1 VDAADDTNGEREAN
15 EVFQRHCN
23 KEQGEKGCA
32 LNERDETKL
41 TKRSQ
46 DSMISASALGP
57 RAPRIAA
64 AFLTCGDLFAPSRAY
79 GMLPPLLMR
88 GGAEPAI
95 GGRP

>member
-1 VDAADDTNGEREAN
+1 
-15 EVFQRHCN
+15 
-23 KEQGEKGCA
+23 
-32 LNERDETKL
+32 
-41 TKRSQ
+41 
-46 DSMISASALGP
+46 MISASALGP